1 MNNRTEEF
9 KNALISSLSPSFVEF
24 SDDSHLHAGHA
35 GNPGGAG
42 HYSVDIV
49 SEQFKGMSRLQRHR
63 LVYDALK
70 AWFPSEI
77 HALIINAKTLDE
89 K

>member
-1 MNNRTEEF
+1 MTNRIEKF
-9 KNALISSLSPSFVEF
+9 KNALIGSLSPSFVEF
-24 SDDSHLHAGHA
+24 RDDSHLHTGHV
-35 GNPGGAG
+35 GNRDGAG
-42 HYSVDIV
+42 HYSVEIV
-49 SEQFKGMSRLQRHR
+49 SEQFKGKSRLQRHR

>member
-1 MNNRTEEF
+1 MNNRIDLF
-9 KNALISSLSPSFVEF
+9 KSALEKALSPSFLEF
-24 SDDSHLHAGHA
+24 RDDSHLHIGHQ
-35 GNPGGAG
+35 GSQGGAG
-42 HYSVDIV
+42 HYSLEII
-49 SEQFKGMSRLQRHR
+49 SEKFQGMNRLQRHR

-70 AWFPSEI
+70 AWFPKEI